1 MVDISDVQFT
11 HSALSAPSFQMVYF
25 VLQKTT
31 IKRMKTILPSTI
43 FTLQLDDVS
52 NLIPR
57 RERRCF
63 AVFNSLI
70 DMVPDLKRRISDTDG
85 SNGVLEIANLVG
97 LNTMSIILPGLIL
110 FRCRKES
117 HVQDPTIP
125 EAWKELFLIG
135 LFLVARYWHLRYT
148 ATWNTT
154 EVSIMIELAFYC
166 VPQTMTGQMK
176 SWFSFY
182 SAWILLINTCCHRIK
197 QQLRS
202 GEIAFSGDVWP
213 NFVFKGYKCD
223 PSDVW
228 SGLFR
233 SDFLVTVN

>member
-125 EAWKELFLIG
+125 EA
-135 LFLVARYWHLRYT
+135 
-148 ATWNTT
+148 
-154 EVSIMIELAFYC
+154 
-166 VPQTMTGQMK
+166 
-176 SWFSFY
+176 
-182 SAWILLINTCCHRIK
+182 
-197 QQLRS
+197 
-202 GEIAFSGDVWP
+202 
-213 NFVFKGYKCD
+213 
-223 PSDVW
+223 
-228 SGLFR
+228 
-233 SDFLVTVN
+233 